1 MDPVTLILAALVTG
15 AASGAGETTTQAV
28 KDGYAA
34 LKALIKRKFAGNAK
48 AEETLDDHEAD
59 PGTYEKPLAKQLEAT
74 GVAQDPD
81 VVAAAQQVIQAANAA
96 GVKIRYQTNISGGR
110 NVVGEHGRYIENAAP
125 APGVAGPAES
135 AE

>member
-1 MDPVTLILAALVTG
+1 MKIFRETSTPVNCALTGTRRKRYSQDSLIG
-15 AASGAGETTTQAV
+15 AHR
-28 KDGYAA
+28 KD
-34 LKALIKRKFAGNAK
+34 
-48 AEETLDDHEAD
+48 
-59 PGTYEKPLAKQLEAT
+59 TYEKPLAKQLEVT
-74 GVAQDPD
+74 GAAQDPD

-125 APGVAGPAES
+125 GVAGAADS